1 MKDPFPFESP
11 NWLIELVTP
20 ICQRL
25 GLYTLPY
32 HIHEVIFAASFYYT
46 IQTVVSPWLS
56 PKLFPKHYPQH
67 SARTRFNW
75 DVHVVSFVQ
84 SVLVCAMALYEM
96 AYDEE
101 RAQMDWQE
109 RVWGY
114 TGGTGLIEAF
124 GCGYFLWDLIVT
136 AMNYS
141 MYGFG
146 TLAHAVSAI
155 TVFSFGF
162 VSVPHTLSVEASVL
176 NKESI
181 ETIRQLLRP
190 RLRSLRALLP
200 LPEHTLVL

>member
-11 NWLIELVTP
+11 NWLIALVTP
-20 ICQRL
+20 ISQRL

-32 HIHEVIFAASFYYT
+32 HIHEVLFAATFY
-46 IQTVVSPWLS
+46 TVVQRVISPWLS
-56 PKLFPKHYPQH
+56 PKLFPNNYPQH

-84 SVLVCAMALYEM
+84 SVVVCAMALYEM

-136 AMNYS
+136 ATNYS

-155 TVFSFGF
+155 IVFSFGF
-162 VSVPHTLSVEASVL
+162 VSVPCSFIVKASVL
-176 NKESI
+176 KKHSI
-181 ETIRQLLRP
+181 ETFRQLLRA
-190 RLRSLRALLP
+190 RLYSLRALLSIF
-200 LPEHTLVL
+200 EHTLVL